1 LQFPEIPSWSF
12 LLKIADLLEFLL
24 RIYRLVRDFRGML
37 SQVWGVLGRKNVR
50 EFKKKMKR
58 NRHYLMTIKTSV
70 SKLKKKKH

>member
-1 LQFPEIPSWSF
+1 
-12 LLKIADLLEFLL
+12 
-24 RIYRLVRDFRGML
+24 ML

-70 SKLKKKKH
+70 SKLKKKNTRINIYKSLDSTHF

>member
-37 SQVWGVLGRKNVR
+37 SQVWGVLGRKNIR
-50 EFKKKMKR
+50 EFKKKK
-58 NRHYLMTIKTSV
+58 
-70 SKLKKKKH
+70 

>member
-1 LQFPEIPSWSF
+1 LQFPEILSWSF

-50 EFKKKMKR
+50 EFKKK
-58 NRHYLMTIKTSV
+58 
-70 SKLKKKKH
+70 KLKEIDIT

>member
-1 LQFPEIPSWSF
+1 M
-12 LLKIADLLEFLL
+12 

-58 NRHYLMTIKTSV
+58 NRHYLMTIKSSV
-70 SKLKKKKH
+70 SKLKKLNTGINIYKSLDSTHF